1 MLATNSSLALQSG
14 VKRDWSPLNYAFRD
28 SHGVCVCVCVCDMCI
43 VRGAHSMVN
52 VWLEDNFMELVL
64 SFHLYVELNSGYQAY
79 GVSAV
84 TCGAILPTPRFK
96 FCPIEP
102 RCEYIRQGLR

>member
-1 MLATNSSLALQSG
+1 
-14 VKRDWSPLNYAFRD
+14 
-28 SHGVCVCVCVCDMCI
+28 
-43 VRGAHSMVN
+43 MVN

-84 TCGAILPTPRFK
+84 TCGAILPA
-96 FCPIEP
+96 
-102 RCEYIRQGLR
+102 YIPDVLKKVEVGKSKVTSVAWKRSDHS